1 MSSDLYKKGDVIAG
15 KYVVHQLLGKGGFG
29 VVYLVHL
36 RETGEAFALK
46 TFKDE
51 LTADPAACEA
61 FKKEALVWV
70 NLERHPFILSAI
82 WVEEIHHGRIATS
95 NESGKLILP
104 VRSVQ
109 EVSGR
114 LFVVMDYVAADAKGR
129 ASLWDHL
136 TGVPLDESQLLK
148 WGIQFCLGME
158 HAKAHGVECHRDIK
172 PANIMITQDGTLK
185 VSDFGLAIAT
195 EAAWRGVG
203 GRVGALVPVS
213 KDGDVGFSVMQADGK
228 VRCGTP
234 GYIAPEVYRFEGANI
249 RSDIYSFGLVLWQM
263 AAGSRVPPFNVPWRG
278 DAESYMRGI
287 YDQQITGRVP
297 RIEGP
302 LGSVIERCL
311 RPRPLERYR
320 TFQELRGD
328 LELMLERR
336 TGQKFEM
343 TDVGEKTASFWNN
356 KGGSLAAL
364 GRHEEAIRCYDT
376 ALAIDPRVTQIW
388 NNKGSALSALGRGEE
403 AIQCCDKALAIDPRF
418 VMALRNKGRALHV
431 LGQHEEATRFYD
443 KALAIDPRDAEAW
456 LGKGTVL
463 STQGQHENAL
473 GCYDRAL
480 AIDPKSANAAYNKG
494 LSLLSLGKDIEAI
507 KFFDQTVAIEPR
519 FEMAWVN
526 KGNALAAQER
536 YDEAIACFDHAIAI
550 NPKNAGALNT
560 KGTSLAALGR
570 CEDAIVCCEQA
581 LSVDPGYA
589 TAWVGKGAV
598 LFSIGKHEEAGI
610 CYDKALAIN
619 PRTALTWLSK
629 GFVLAALERYQDALV
644 CFQKAQEL
652 GDPTAAQYVTQY
664 QRFLLTDEDHFEQG
678 FAFYRAGKFEEAIRS
693 YDAALAVDAKNPDI
707 WNNKGL
713 TLKALG
719 RLREAIE
726 CHEKALAIDP
736 QNTSAWGGKGNRSLD
751 LGMHEQAL
759 ACYNRVLAIN
769 PLDVNA
775 WYAKGS
781 ASKALARLDD
791 AMACYDKALAIDPR
805 MQVAWR
811 DKAAALCTQ
820 GRYRETL
827 LCYDKILEI
836 TPHDAR
842 TWLLKGD
849 SLGHQGSFQEALKC
863 FLEAEK
869 LGNKDASR
877 GVEQCRKLL
886 APDADRYF
894 RLGSDYQQE
903 GNNAEAIRCYEK
915 GLAIDPSN
923 AIIWCNKG
931 AALLALKLG
940 QEAVVCFDRAIALDP
955 RDASAWNNK
964 GCALLAIGQQSEGY
978 ACLQEAKRLRT

>member
-1 MSSDLYKKGDVIAG
+1 MTSDLYKKGDVIAG

-51 LTADPAACEA
+51 LTANPAACEA

-82 WVEEIHHGRIATS
+82 WVEEVHHGRIATS

-104 VRSVQ
+104 ARSVQ

-129 ASLWDHL
+129 ANLWDHL
-136 TGVPLDESQLLK
+136 AGDPLDESQMLK

-195 EAAWRGVG
+195 EAAWRGGG
-203 GRVGALVPVS
+203 GRVGSLLPVS

-263 AAGSRVPPFNVPWRG
+263 AAGSRVPPFSVPLRG
-278 DAESYMRGI
+278 DMESYMRGI
-287 YDQQITGRVP
+287 YEQQIAGRVP
-297 RIEGP
+297 RVEGP

-311 RPRPLERYR
+311 RPTPLERYR
-320 TFQELRGD
+320 TFQELRD
-328 LELMLERR
+328 ALEPMLERR
-336 TGQKFEM
+336 TGQKFEI

-376 ALAIDPRVTQIW
+376 ALAINSNVTQIW

-403 AIQCCDKALAIDPRF
+403 AIQC
-418 VMALRNKGRALHV
+418 
-431 LGQHEEATRFYD
+431 YD
-443 KALAIDPRDAEAW
+443 KALAIDPQFVMALCNKGSALHILGQHEEAIRFYDKVLSIDSRDVEAW
-456 LGKGTVL
+456 LSKGSVL
-463 STQGQHENAL
+463 TTRGQHENAL
-473 GCYDRAL
+473 VCYDRAM
-480 AIDPKSANAAYNKG
+480 AIDPKNAKAAYNKG
-494 LSLLSLGKDIEAI
+494 LSLLSLGKDNEAI
-507 KFFDQTVAIEPR
+507 SCFDQTLRVEPR

-570 CEDAIVCCEQA
+570 CEEAIVCCEQA

-610 CYDKALAIN
+610 CYDKALALN

-629 GFVLAALERYQDALV
+629 GFVLATLERYRDALV
-644 CFQKAQEL
+644 CFQEAQKL
-652 GDPTAAQYVTQY
+652 GEPTAAQYVAQY
-664 QRFLLTDEDHFEQG
+664 QRFLRTDEVHLGAAAANTNGAQEWFSKAANLAKLGKHAEAVSCYETGLRLDPKNAAAWFNMGHSIG
-678 FAFYRAGKFEEAIRS
+678 FLGRHQDVVKCCDRALEIHPNVPP
-693 YDAALAVDAKNPDI
+693 LWI
-707 WNNKGL
+707 LKGL
-713 TLKALG
+713 GLLSME
-719 RLREAIE
+719 RF
-726 CHEKALAIDP
+726 
-736 QNTSAWGGKGNRSLD
+736 Q
-751 LGMHEQAL
+751 
-759 ACYNRVLAIN
+759 
-769 PLDVNA
+769 
-775 WYAKGS
+775 
-781 ASKALARLDD
+781 D
-791 AMACYDKALAIDPR
+791 AMACFQQAKQLGDANAAGHMARCR
-805 MQVAWR
+805 MAQ
-811 DKAAALCTQ
+811 
-820 GRYRETL
+820 
-827 LCYDKILEI
+827 
-836 TPHDAR
+836 
-842 TWLLKGD
+842 
-849 SLGHQGSFQEALKC
+849 
-863 FLEAEK
+863 AEW
-869 LGNKDASR
+869 
-877 GVEQCRKLL
+877 
-886 APDADRYF
+886 YF

-903 GNNAEAIRCYEK
+903 GNNAEVIRCYEK
-915 GLAIDPSN
+915 GLAIDPTN

-931 AALLALKLG
+931 AALLALKRG

>member
-1 MSSDLYKKGDVIAG
+1 MTSDLYKQGDVIAG

-51 LTADPAACEA
+51 LTADPTACEA

-104 VRSVQ
+104 ARSVQ

-287 YDQQITGRVP
+287 YDQQIAGRVP

-311 RPRPLERYR
+311 RTRPLERYL

-328 LELMLERR
+328 LETLLERR
-336 TGQKFEM
+336 TGRKFEM
-343 TDVGEKTASFWNN
+343 TDVGERTASFWNN

-364 GRHEEAIRCYDT
+364 GRHEEAIHCYDT
-376 ALAIDPRVTQIW
+376 ALVINPRVTQIW
-388 NNKGSALSALGRGEE
+388 NNKGSALSALGRSEE
-403 AIQCCDKALAIDPRF
+403 AIQCYDKALAIDPQF
-418 VMALRNKGRALHV
+418 VMALRNKGSALHI
-431 LGQHEEATRFYD
+431 LGQHEDAIRFYD
-443 KALAIDPRDAEAW
+443 KVLSIDSRDIEAW
-456 LGKGTVL
+456 LGKGSVL
-463 STQGQHENAL
+463 TTRSQHENAL

-480 AIDPKSANAAYNKG
+480 AIDPKNAKVAYNKG
-494 LSLLSLGKDIEAI
+494 LSLLSLGKDNEAI
-507 KFFDQTVAIEPR
+507 SCFDQTLRVEPR

-536 YDEAIACFDHAIAI
+536 YDEAITCFDHAIAI

-570 CEDAIVCCEQA
+570 CEEAIICCERA

-629 GFVLAALERYQDALV
+629 GFVLAALERYRDALV
-644 CFQKAQEL
+644 CFLEAQKL
-652 GDPTAAQYVTQY
+652 GEPTAAQYVAQY
-664 QRFLLTDEDHFEQG
+664 QRFLRTDEDHLGASPANTDGAREWFSKGADLAKMGKHVEAVSCYETGLKLDPKNAAAWFNMGHSIG
-678 FAFYRAGKFEEAIRS
+678 FLGRHQDVVKCCDRALEI
-693 YDAALAVDAKNPDI
+693 YPNVPPLWI
-707 WNNKGL
+707 LKGL
-713 TLKALG
+713 GLLSME
-719 RLREAIE
+719 RF
-726 CHEKALAIDP
+726 
-736 QNTSAWGGKGNRSLD
+736 Q
-751 LGMHEQAL
+751 
-759 ACYNRVLAIN
+759 
-769 PLDVNA
+769 
-775 WYAKGS
+775 
-781 ASKALARLDD
+781 D
-791 AMACYDKALAIDPR
+791 AMVC
-805 MQVAWR
+805 
-811 DKAAALCTQ
+811 
-820 GRYRETL
+820 
-827 LCYDKILEI
+827 
-836 TPHDAR
+836 
-842 TWLLKGD
+842 
-849 SLGHQGSFQEALKC
+849 FQQ
-863 FLEAEK
+863 AEK
-869 LGNKDASR
+869 LGDASAAGHMAR
-877 GVEQCRKLL
+877 CRM
-886 APDADRYF
+886 AQAEWYF